1 MSPRSQ
7 LDAPTAARYRDVFHR
22 FARVEAPDLASPLY
36 AELSYGISLDH
47 DLLELAAQKRK
58 RQPAPNMLFAAVQYL
73 LLSGA
78 EHAEHPLASHYPI
91 VSGAERP
98 MEPAFPAFRDFCL
111 SYRDDL
117 LELIRTRRTQTNVV
131 RRCTCLLPAFSMVQR
146 ESALPLALIDV
157 GASAGLNLNVD
168 RYRYRYLRGGQEEAV
183 WGRAEAKV
191 SLEAELR
198 GEGRM
203 PQLAED
209 LAIEFRGGIDLNP
222 IDLRNEDELRWLRA
236 LIWPEH
242 VERHQRLIAAATEL
256 ARSPV
261 DLRRGDAVE
270 LLPRMIADTPPETA
284 LTVYSTVALY
294 QIPSAGRERIFRTL
308 QETSNERPVWLVTLE
323 LRMEDIDEVQ
333 MPSLSITRYAN
344 GAAERQLLARSSPH
358 GWWIEWADRG
368 WD

>member
-1 MSPRSQ
+1 MSPRSH

-36 AELSYGISLDH
+36 AELSYGVSLDPE
-47 DLLELAAQKRK
+47 LLELAAQKR
-58 RQPAPNMLFAAVQYL
+58 RHQPAPNMLFGAVQYL
-73 LLSGA
+73 LLSGGD
-78 EHAEHPLASHYPI
+78 HAEHPLASHYPI
-91 VSGAERP
+91 VSGVERP

-111 SYRDDL
+111 CHADEIVD
-117 LELIRTRRTQTNVV
+117 LIRAHRTQTNVV

-146 ESALPLALIDV
+146 ESGQPLALIDV

-183 WGRAEAKV
+183 WGRPDADV

-198 GEGRM
+198 GEGQM

-222 IDLRNEDELRWLRA
+222 IDLRDEDELRWLRA

-242 VERHQRLIAAATEL
+242 TERHQRLIAAAGEL

-261 DLRRGDAVE
+261 DLRRGDAVD
-270 LLPRMIADTPPETA
+270 LLPRMIADTPREAA
-284 LTVYSTVALY
+284 LTVFSTVALY
-294 QIPSAGRERIFRTL
+294 QIPSAGREQIFQTL
-308 QETSNERPVWLVTLE
+308 QETSNERPVWLITLE

-333 MPSLSITRYAN
+333 MPSLSITRYTN
-344 GAAERQLLARSSPH
+344 GAADRQLLARSSPH
-358 GWWIEWADRG
+358 GWWIEWAA
-368 WD
+368 

>member
-1 MSPRSQ
+1 MSPRSH

-36 AELSYGISLDH
+36 AELSYGVSLDPE
-47 DLLELAAQKRK
+47 LLELAAQKRK
-58 RQPAPNMLFAAVQYL
+58 RQPAPNMLFASVQYL
-73 LLSGA
+73 LLSGGD
-78 EHAEHPLASHYPI
+78 HAEHPLASHYPI
-91 VSGAERP
+91 VSGAPRP

-111 SYRDDL
+111 SHADEIVD
-117 LELIRTRRTQTNVV
+117 LIRRHRTQTNVV

-146 ESALPLALIDV
+146 ESGRPLALIDV

-183 WGRAEAKV
+183 WGRPEAKV

-198 GEGRM
+198 GEGQM
-203 PQLAED
+203 PALVDD

-222 IDLRNEDELRWLRA
+222 IDLRDEEELRWLRA

-242 VERHQRLIAAATEL
+242 VERHQRLIDAAAEL
-256 ARSPV
+256 RQSPV
-261 DLRRGDAVE
+261 DLRKGDAAE
-270 LLPRMIADTPPETA
+270 LLPRMIADTAPTTA

-294 QIPSAGRERIFRTL
+294 QIPSAGRERILRTL
-308 QETSNERPVWLVTLE
+308 QETSKERPVWLVTLE

-344 GAAERQLLARSSPH
+344 GAGERQVLARSSPH
-358 GWWIEWADRG
+358 GWWIEWAA
-368 WD
+368 

>member
-1 MSPRSQ
+1 MSQRSQ

-22 FARVEAPDLASPLY
+22 FARVEAPDLTSPLY
-36 AELSYGISLDH
+36 AELSYGVSLDPE
-47 DLLELAAQKRK
+47 LLELAAQKRK

-73 LLSGA
+73 LLSGGD
-78 EHAEHPLASHYPI
+78 HSRHPLASHYPI

-111 SYRDDL
+111 SHREEL
-117 LELIRTRRTQTNVV
+117 LELIREHRTQTNVV

-146 ESALPLALIDV
+146 ESAQPLALIDV

-183 WGRAEAKV
+183 WGHPEAIV

-203 PQLAED
+203 PELTED
-209 LAIEFRGGIDLNP
+209 LSIEFRGGIDLNP
-222 IDLRNEDELRWLRA
+222 IDLRHEDELLWLRA

-242 VERHQRLIAAATEL
+242 IERHQRLIDAAAEL
-256 ARSPV
+256 RQSPV
-261 DLRRGDAVE
+261 DLRRGDAAE
-270 LLPRMIADTPPETA
+270 LLPQMIANTPPETA

-308 QETSNERPVWLVTLE
+308 QQTSKERPVWLVTLE

-358 GWWIEWADRG
+358 GWWIEWAA
-368 WD
+368 

>member
-22 FARVEAPDLASPLY
+22 FARIEAPDLASPLY
-36 AELSYGISLDH
+36 AELSYGVSLDPE
-47 DLLELAAQKRK
+47 LLDLAAQKRK

-73 LLSGA
+73 LLSDGD
-78 EHAEHPLASHYPI
+78 HSEHPLASHYPI

-111 SYRDDL
+111 SHRDEL
-117 LELIRTRRTQTNVV
+117 LELIRTHRTQTNVV

-146 ESALPLALIDV
+146 EARRPLALIDI

-183 WGRAEAKV
+183 WGRPEAKV

-222 IDLRNEDELRWLRA
+222 IDLRVEEELRWLRA

-242 VERHQRLIAAATEL
+242 VERHQRLIAAAGEL
-256 ARSPV
+256 RQSPV
-261 DLRRGDAVE
+261 DLRRGDAAK
-270 LLPRMIADTPPETA
+270 LLPRMIADTPPEAA
-284 LTVYSTVALY
+284 LMVYSTVALY
-294 QIPSAGRERIFRTL
+294 QIPSAGRAQILQTL

-323 LRMEDIDEVQ
+323 LRMEDIDDVQ

-344 GAAERQLLARSSPH
+344 GSAERQVLARSSPH
-358 GWWIEWADRG
+358 GWWIEWAA
-368 WD
+368 

>member
-1 MSPRSQ
+1 MSSRSQ

-47 DLLELAAQKRK
+47 ELLELAAQKRR

-73 LLSGA
+73 LLSGGRYR
-78 EHAEHPLASHYPI
+78 EHPLAAHYPI
-91 VSGAERP
+91 VSGEDRP
-98 MEPAFPAFRDFCL
+98 MEPAFPTFRDFCL
-111 SYRDDL
+111 SHRDVILD
-117 LELIRTRRTQTNVV
+117 LIRNRRTQTNVV

-146 ESALPLALIDV
+146 EAAQPLALIDV

-183 WGRAEAKV
+183 WGRPRANV

-198 GEGRM
+198 GEGPM
-203 PQLAED
+203 PALAED
-209 LAIEFRGGIDLNP
+209 LGIEFRGGIDLNP
-222 IDLRNEDELRWLRA
+222 IDLRNEDELLWLRA

-242 VERHQRLIAAATEL
+242 VERHQRLIDAAAEL
-256 ARSPV
+256 RRSPV
-261 DLRRGDAVE
+261 DLRGGDAVE
-270 LLPRMIADTPPETA
+270 LLPEMIADAPPEAA

-294 QIPSAGRERIFRTL
+294 QIPAEGREQIFRTL
-308 QETSNERPVWLVTLE
+308 TQTSQDRPVWLVTLE

-333 MPSLSITRYAN
+333 MPSLSLTRFVN
-344 GAAERQLLARSSPH
+344 GAAERQVLAKSSPH
-358 GWWIEWADRG
+358 GWWIEWAA
-368 WD
+368 

>member
-7 LDAPTAARYRDVFHR
+7 LDAPTAGRYRDVFHR

-36 AELSYGISLDH
+36 AELSYGVSLDPE
-47 DLLELAAQKRK
+47 LLELAAQKRK

-73 LLSGA
+73 LLTGG
-78 EHAEHPLASHYPI
+78 EYAEHPLAAHYPI
-91 VSGAERP
+91 VSGEERP
-98 MEPAFPAFRDFCL
+98 MEPSFPAFRDFCL
-111 SYRDDL
+111 SHREEL
-117 LELIRTRRTQTNVV
+117 LELIRTHRTQTNVV

-146 ESALPLALIDV
+146 ESAQPLALIDV

-168 RYRYRYLRGGQEEAV
+168 RYRYRYLRGGQKEAI
-183 WGRAEAKV
+183 WGRPDASV

-198 GEGRM
+198 GSGAM
-203 PQLAED
+203 PELADD
-209 LAIEFRGGIDLNP
+209 LSIRFRGGIDINP
-222 IDLRNEDELRWLRA
+222 IDLRDEDELRWLRA

-242 VERHQRLIAAATEL
+242 VERHQRLIAAAAEL
-256 ARSPV
+256 ASSPV
-261 DLRRGDAVE
+261 DLRKGDAVE
-270 LLPRMIADTPPETA
+270 MLPRMITDTPPETA

-294 QIPSAGRERIFRTL
+294 QIPSAGRERIYRTL

-344 GAAERQLLARSSPH
+344 GGAERQVLARSSPH
-358 GWWIEWADRG
+358 GWWIEWAA
-368 WD
+368 

>member
-22 FARVEAPDLASPLY
+22 FARIEAPDLASPLY

-47 DLLELAAQKRK
+47 ELLELASQKRR

-78 EHAEHPLASHYPI
+78 DHSEHPLASHYPI

-111 SYRDDL
+111 SHRDEL
-117 LELIRTRRTQTNVV
+117 SELIQTRRTQTNVV

-146 ESALPLALIDV
+146 ESGQPLALIDV

-168 RYRYRYLRGGQEEAV
+168 RYRYRYLRGGQEAVV

-198 GEGRM
+198 GEGPM
-203 PQLAED
+203 PALEDD

-222 IDLRNEDELRWLRA
+222 IDLRDEDELRWLRA

-242 VERHQRLIAAATEL
+242 VERHQRLIAAAAEL
-256 ARSPV
+256 ALSPV
-261 DLRRGDAVE
+261 DLRRGDAAD
-270 LLPRMIADTPPETA
+270 LLPRTIADTPPEAA

-308 QETSNERPVWLVTLE
+308 AETSLDRPVWLVTLE

-333 MPSLSITRYAN
+333 MPSLSVTRYAN

-358 GWWIEWADRG
+358 GWWIEWAA
-368 WD
+368 